1 MVRSIS
7 KLKNVKSNHCSN
19 LISHGGMSLRA
30 ELIFMNK
37 VFILLFCFLCENIY
51 AEEDYLNNSSSTC
64 AYSRDGSSVSCGGQ
78 SMNCA
83 YSRDGSDV
91 SCGGQTSTCAYSRD
105 GSDVSCGGLDE

>member
-1 MVRSIS
+1 MTVENDM
-7 KLKNVKSNHCSN
+7 LNHYSDCN
-19 LISHGGMSLRA
+19 RHGGMSLRA

-64 AYSRDGSSVSCGGQ
+64 AYSRDGS
-78 SMNCA
+78 
-83 YSRDGSDV
+83 DV